1 MKLLART
8 FAWMSLCFL
17 SLACAAAH
25 AQNTRL
31 QGIEATAAEVPVAAK
46 EKPLRLSLA
55 DLMKAYNVPGM
66 STAIIEKCKIVE
78 AKGYGAIEI

>member
-31 QGIEATAAEVPVAAK
+31 QGIEATAAEVPV
-46 EKPLRLSLA
+46 S
-55 DLMKAYNVPGM
+55 AYPRSKNVIAGHGG
-66 STAIIEKCKIVE
+66 E
-78 AKGYGAIEI
+78 